1 MRSGVGKTEEIGI
14 YLHFPFCV
22 RKCAYCDF
30 LSFPAGEEL
39 KKIYATSLIREI
51 RSYAPAA
58 ADMKVTSIYLGGGTP
73 SLMPPRMLRSIFE
86 AVHSNYKVDKRA
98 EVTMEMN
105 PGTVSP
111 GILPVVCEYVNRVS
125 LGAQSADDG
134 ELRALGRIHRWR
146 DTERSVELLRK
157 AGIHNLSLDLMIGIP
172 GQTMRSCEDTL
183 KKVIGLGP
191 EHISAY
197 SLIIE
202 EGTDFYRMNSEGTLI
217 LPSEEEERA
226 MYALSRT
233 LLERAGYRQ
242 YEFSN
247 YANTGFR
254 CRHNVRYGTRGS
266 DRGFGIGAASLFK
279 GSRWRNTPEIDL
291 YSGAGGD
298 PGRIISEME
307 QLDRRS
313 EIEEHMFLGLRMT
326 EGVTEEEF
334 EARFSLPMGE
344 VYGSV
349 MERQIEEGLL
359 ATDGKGRYFLTDRG
373 VEVSNVVLA
382 EYLI

>member
-1 MRSGVGKTEEIGI
+1 MRSGVGENQELGI
-14 YLHFPFCV
+14 YIHIPFCV
-22 RKCAYCDF
+22 KKCAYCDF

-86 AVHSNYKVDKRA
+86 AVYSNYRVDKRA

-125 LGAQSADDG
+125 LGAQSANDD
-134 ELRALGRIHRWR
+134 ELKLLGRIHRWR
-146 DTERSVELLRK
+146 DTVRSVELLRK
-157 AGIHNLSLDLMIGIP
+157 AGIGNLNLDLMMGIP
-172 GQTMRSCEDTL
+172 GQTLRSYEETL
-183 KKVIGLGP
+183 KQVITLKA
-191 EHISAY
+191 EHVSAY
-197 SLIIE
+197 SLILE
-202 EGTDFYRMNSEGTLI
+202 EGTEFYRMNSEGTLI
-217 LPSEEEERA
+217 LPPEEEERD
-226 MYALSRT
+226 MYALTRSM
-233 LLERAGYRQ
+233 LERAGYRQ

-247 YANTGFR
+247 YARTGFR
-254 CRHNVRYGTRGS
+254 CRHNVRYWKRGS
-266 DRGFGIGAASLFK
+266 YLGFGIGAASLFK
-279 GSRWRNTPEIDL
+279 GSRWRNTPGIDE

-334 EARFSLPMGE
+334 EALFSLSMRD
-344 VYGSV
+344 VYGPQ
-349 MERQIEEGLL
+349 MERQIDEGLL